1 MAISL
6 KRPSWTIGIIAL
18 LLIFP
23 AAVYLPGV
31 SGPYVFDDYPNLLHN
46 DFVKVRT
53 LDTESLYRAAYSL
66 EAGPLQRPVAM
77 LSFALNYYFAGSFKD
92 SAPFKLTN
100 LAIHIINGLLIFWMI
115 RIILGRLRRIHP
127 NSFFIDKSSRDTLTW
142 LAFALALLWV
152 VHPIQLTSVLYLVQR
167 MTALSALFTLLG
179 LICYLK
185 GRQRMISGQSG
196 GVWLL
201 ISGLA
206 VFGSLGVLSKEN
218 ALLLPVF
225 MLVLEFILFS
235 NEWPWRSWRQLPD
248 SKKRLLV
255 GIVIVIAIV
264 GLLWAINYALPGY
277 GTRNFTMLERVLTEP
292 RVLFFYLS
300 LILVPRIDQFG
311 LQHDDISLSTSFLTP
326 WNTLP
331 SIVGLSAL
339 FIIGIIS
346 GRKRPLLS
354 LGILWFFAAHLLE
367 STFISLEIAHEHRN
381 YLASIGV
388 FLVILHFLDWGSS
401 RLGYKKLWWVLPL
414 LALFYGG
421 TTYLRAYQWS
431 SYTSLY
437 TYEALHHP
445 NSAIAQL
452 GVGIMLSEYGR
463 YEEAG
468 KAFRR
473 AAELEP
479 TEPSH
484 LMWLSLNTARQGKVP
499 DPAQQ
504 AKILKVL
511 SSKPLTATTVKTLEY
526 VEGCIQTWCAAL
538 QVPME
543 AWLRTILRRDKASD
557 DKSYYYYYLGLNL
570 ASQGRMDEAIESL
583 RLAYQFDPAY
593 LHPLFKLASIY
604 VKSGRINDAERI
616 LSELRKANKGN
627 LNPRDREIG
636 AVAADIDKLK
646 KRIQHMGL
654 KKSEAGQ

>member
-1 MAISL
+1 
-6 KRPSWTIGIIAL
+6 
-18 LLIFP
+18 
-23 AAVYLPGV
+23 
-31 SGPYVFDDYPNLLHN
+31 
-46 DFVKVRT
+46 
-53 LDTESLYRAAYSL
+53 
-66 EAGPLQRPVAM
+66 
-77 LSFALNYYFAGSFKD
+77 
-92 SAPFKLTN
+92 
-100 LAIHIINGLLIFWMI
+100 
-115 RIILGRLRRIHP
+115 
-127 NSFFIDKSSRDTLTW
+127 
-142 LAFALALLWV
+142 
-152 VHPIQLTSVLYLVQR
+152 
-167 MTALSALFTLLG
+167 
-179 LICYLK
+179 
-185 GRQRMISGQSG
+185 
-196 GVWLL
+196 
-201 ISGLA
+201 
-206 VFGSLGVLSKEN
+206 
-218 ALLLPVF
+218 
-225 MLVLEFILFS
+225 
-235 NEWPWRSWRQLPD
+235 
-248 SKKRLLV
+248 
-255 GIVIVIAIV
+255 
-264 GLLWAINYALPGY
+264 
-277 GTRNFTMLERVLTEP
+277 
-292 RVLFFYLS
+292 
-300 LILVPRIDQFG
+300 
-311 LQHDDISLSTSFLTP
+311 
-326 WNTLP
+326 
-331 SIVGLSAL
+331 L

-401 RLGYKKLWWVLPL
+401 QLRYKKLWWVLPL

-437 TYEALHHP
+437 TYEVLHHP
-445 NSAIAQL
+445 NSAIAQS

-484 LMWLSLNTARQGKVP
+484 LMWLSLNTARQGKAP

-504 AKILKVL
+504 ARILKVL

-616 LSELRKANKGN
+616 LSELRKANKEN

-646 KRIQHMGL
+646 KRMQRMGL
-654 KKSEAGQ
+654 KKSEAGL